1 MDKGYHSMKSSKKG
15 IERFGAPLIVVLG
28 APTFMSA
35 WVLLFDDKEPI
46 HERYEWKRGIARRKA
61 RRKAS
66 SALERRHLCRHG
78 FAKESIHEGCEWTIS
93 IARRKARR
101 RASSAF
107 NRCSGSADIYVGMG
121 FVAR

>member
-61 RRKAS
+61 RRRAW

-78 FAKESIHEGCEWTIS
+78 FCYSMIKNLSTNGTNGKGVSLEEKLEE
-93 IARRKARR
+93 RL
-101 RASSAF
+101 RALW
-107 NRCSGSADIYVGMG
+107 SADI
-121 FVAR
+121 